1 MCGIYSK
8 KGRTAEDAVL
18 HQVLAYDIARQKRAL
33 LIVVSVDALQ
43 CYDRVS
49 HAMAALTLRASK
61 VPKSSV
67 NCMLKPI
74 REMEFYIRTA
84 YGESE
89 SYAGGKEELK

>member
-1 MCGIYSK
+1 M
-8 KGRTAEDAVL
+8 TT
-18 HQVLAYDIARQKRAL
+18 
-33 LIVVSVDALQ
+33 
-43 CYDRVS
+43 
-49 HAMAALTLRASK
+49 LTLQAFK

-89 SYAGGKEELK
+89 TYAGGKEELKQGECQGNRAAPVGW